1 MPRFHRPAGND
12 RRRDGDTLF
21 TGVGKGEFAVDNIA
35 VFQRNGLGKQE
46 RTLRNLQQPGRS
58 HRTVALFF
66 DAQNTFDTTYFENIN
81 LIKALN
87 KLSSEEL
94 ELIEL
99 TILKG
104 YQDRE
109 LARQMEIKE
118 NTLTRR
124 KNRILAKIKKFLEE

>member
-1 MPRFHRPAGND
+1 M
-12 RRRDGDTLF
+12 RD
-21 TGVGKGEFAVDNIA
+21 KAYEFNLYVRKAIRNKVIDFYQKESLSLSHLNSIIDMALLSEIDNGA
-35 VFQRNGLGKQE
+35 
-46 RTLRNLQQPGRS
+46 
-58 HRTVALFF
+58 FF
-66 DAQNTFDTTYFENIN
+66 DAQNTFNTTYFENIN

-87 KLSSEEL
+87 KLSSDEL

-109 LARQMEIKE
+109 LARLMEIKE

>member
-1 MPRFHRPAGND
+1 MIDKAYEFNLYVRKAIRNKVIDFYQKESLSLSHLNSIIDMALLSEKDN
-12 RRRDGDTLF
+12 
-21 TGVGKGEFAVDNIA
+21 GV
-35 VFQRNGLGKQE
+35 
-46 RTLRNLQQPGRS
+46 
-58 HRTVALFF
+58 FF
-66 DAQNTFDTTYFENIN
+66 DAQNTFDTRYFENIN

-109 LARQMEIKE
+109 LARIMEIKE